1 MQNSITPTAGA
12 AVYDRHAD
20 GYDRRHKRFL
30 RIAGNATQA
39 AVEGMMSVV
48 VRRGM
53 RLLDAGCGTGRFG
66 HFLRTLEPEIELTL
80 LDASPAMLSYVSDED
95 ARIIEGSLMDLPFLD
110 GTFDA
115 VVATWSLETLAEPA
129 LGLGEL
135 MRVIKPGGAL
145 CIAIC
150 VEPEHRVDV
159 LTKWLMRRVHKK
171 WFGQQ
176 QSVGLICSTIRDLGG
191 SDIRVR
197 RDGATAAIFC
207 AEGRMPTF
215 VGR

>member
-1 MQNSITPTAGA
+1 MQHSITPTAGA

-20 GYDRRHKRFL
+20 GYDRRHQRFL
-30 RIAGNATQA
+30 RIAGSATQS

-66 HFLRTLEPEIELTL
+66 HFLRMLEPEIELTL
-80 LDASPAMLSYVSDED
+80 LDASPAMLSYISDAD
-95 ARIIEGSLMDLPFLD
+95 ARIIEGCLTNLPFLD
-110 GTFDA
+110 GAFDA

-129 LGLGEL
+129 LGLSEL
-135 MRVIKPGGAL
+135 MRVTRPGGAI

-150 VEPEHRVDV
+150 VEPEQRLDV
-159 LTKWLMRRVHKK
+159 LTRWLMRRVRQK
-171 WFGQQ
+171 WSGQQ
-176 QSVGLICSTIRDLGG
+176 QSVGLICSTIRELGG

-197 RDGATAAIFC
+197 RDGATAAIF
-207 AEGRMPTF
+207 ARKD
-215 VGR
+215 VY